1 MNRRLVVAWGKGGM
15 SIGGGAQRG
24 VAGLGVS
31 RGFGMGYGMGW
42 VEGIVV
48 TGANGGGR
56 EEGADRPSGL
66 KISKASRFSVV
77 RALFLGFVA
86 TIRVP
91 APPTPLGGEF
101 SSFRVRASHGFS
113 RSQGK

>member
-48 TGANGGGR
+48 TGANGGGGFGAIWGAA
-56 EEGADRPSGL
+56 EG
-66 KISKASRFSVV
+66 
-77 RALFLGFVA
+77 GF
-86 TIRVP
+86 
-91 APPTPLGGEF
+91 
-101 SSFRVRASHGFS
+101 H
-113 RSQGK
+113 